1 MKTVLGAAGKNRL
14 RAGTD
19 GDGEAGEEE
28 MELHLLLKW
37 WKYLQVK
44 PRMNG
49 VKMWRKVRNL

>member
-1 MKTVLGAAGKNRL
+1 MKTVLEAAGKNRL
-14 RAGTD
+14 RAGT
-19 GDGEAGEEE
+19 DGEAGEEE